1 MTTAR
6 NTPPATPIPP
16 EPPHV
21 RRNRLLVVAGLV
33 LLVILFFLA
42 LFTMRNLPTW
52 SRFLTGLQ
60 RNLLPLLRGLVSP
73 DTGAFP
79 LAFTSML
86 ETFFMAVLGTFL
98 GAVLAFPLSF
108 LAAGN
113 LLGGTRYALPGKA
126 LLVAIRTFPE
136 ILLAIIFVASVAP
149 GPTAGIMAMGL
160 HSIGYLG
167 KIFSDIIEGIDS
179 GPQEAIRAA
188 GGTQLQVFIYAV
200 VPQVLPE
207 FLSNALYRFEINL
220 RSATILGLV
229 GAGGIGLPLIQRLQF
244 RKWPEVSMFLIVI
257 VVFIIVVDAVSS
269 RIRRQLV

>member
-1 MTTAR
+1 MTTQTTR
-6 NTPPATPIPP
+6 TPITIPP

-21 RRNRLLVVAGLV
+21 RRNRILLIAGIAAL
-33 LLVILFFLA
+33 IALFFLA

-60 RNLLPLLRGLVSP
+60 RNLMPLLRGLVRP

-79 LAFTSML
+79 LAFTSMM
-86 ETFFMAVLGTFL
+86 ETFYMAVLGTFL

-113 LLGGTRYALPGKA
+113 LLGGTRFALPGKA

-167 KIFSDIIEGIDS
+167 KIFSDIIEGIDG

-229 GAGGIGLPLIQRLQF
+229 GAGGIGLPLIQRLSF

-269 RIRRQLV
+269 RIRRRLV